1 MDPNLT
7 IALCAVL
14 VAYYGVAKPLQAT
27 TAENGEPRAD
37 AGSQPARVS

>member
-14 VAYYGVAKPLQAT
+14 VAYFGVAKPIQAA
-27 TAENGEPRAD
+27 TAENSEPHAN
-37 AGSQPARVS
+37 AGA